1 MRLST
6 KFILW
11 VLVFAFGIVA
21 LAAVSNLISPGNT
34 NFPVYNSMFV
44 VFFIIFLGAV
54 SSAQVFNVQR
64 RRRRRGIKP
73 SCEALQPFVG
83 KRCKI
88 TNSGAGGFSMTG
100 VVESAQGK
108 WLAMQTGK
116 PGKQKLHML
125 NTDYIMYIREKSG
138 K

>member
-11 VLVFAFGIVA
+11 FLVIAIGIGVLS
-21 LAAVSNLISPGNT
+21 AAAYLINPTNT
-34 NFPVYNSMFV
+34 NFAVYNPIFI
-44 VFFIIFLGAV
+44 VFFIIFAGIY
-54 SSAQVFNVQR
+54 SSTQVFRVQR

-88 TNSGAGGFSMTG
+88 MNSGAGGFSMTG

-116 PGKQKLHML
+116 PGKQKFHVL
-125 NTDYIMYIREKSG
+125 NTDYIMRIQEK

>member
-6 KFILW
+6 KLILW
-11 VLVFAFGIVA
+11 FLVFAFGIVA
-21 LAAVSNLISPGNT
+21 LYTAASYISPTNT
-34 NFPVYNSMFV
+34 NFAVYNSVFV
-44 VFFIIFLGAV
+44 VFFIVFLGIY
-54 SSAQVFNVQR
+54 SSAQVFRVQR

-100 VVESAQGK
+100 VVESAQDK

-116 PGKQKLHML
+116 PGKQKLHVL
-125 NTDYIMYIREKSG
+125 NTDYIMRIREKE
-138 K
+138 

>member
-6 KFILW
+6 KLIL
-11 VLVFAFGIVA
+11 VFLLFAFGIAVIS
-21 LAAVSNLISPGNT
+21 AAAYFINPADTS
-34 NFPVYNSMFV
+34 FAVYNPIFIMFFV
-44 VFFIIFLGAV
+44 IFLGIY
-54 SSAQVFNVQR
+54 SSAQVFRLQR
-64 RRRRRGIKP
+64 RRRRRGIRP
-73 SCEALQPFVG
+73 SCEALQPLIG

-116 PGKQKLHML
+116 PGKHKLHML
-125 NTDYIMYIREKSG
+125 NTDYIMRIREK
-138 K
+138 KK

>member
-6 KFILW
+6 KLILW
-11 VLVFAFGIVA
+11 SLGFVFAIVVLFA
-21 LAAVSNLISPGNT
+21 IANLISPDGSY
-34 NFPVYNSMFV
+34 FAIYNPIFIM
-44 VFFIIFLGAV
+44 FFIIFLGAI
-54 SSAQVFNVQR
+54 SSAQVFRVQR

-100 VVESAQGK
+100 MVESAQGK

-125 NTDYIMYIREKSG
+125 NTDYIMRIREKQR
-138 K
+138 

>member
-6 KFILW
+6 KLILW
-11 VLVFAFGIVA
+11 FLVFACAIVV
-21 LAAVSNLISPGNT
+21 LAAVANIISPDT
-34 NFPVYNSMFV
+34 SSFAAYNPIFI
-44 VFFIIFLGAV
+44 VFFVIFLGSF
-54 SSAQVFNVQR
+54 SSAHVFRVQR

-73 SCEALQPFVG
+73 SREALQPFVG

-108 WLAMQTGK
+108 WLAMKTGQ

-125 NTDYIMYIREKSG
+125 NTDYIVRIREK
-138 K
+138 KK

>member
-6 KFILW
+6 KILLW
-11 VLVFAFGIVA
+11 FLA
-21 LAAVSNLISPGNT
+21 LAFAIVVLAAAANLISPDGS
-34 NFPVYNSMFV
+34 NFYIYNPIFI
-44 VFFIIFLGAV
+44 VFFVIILGAI
-54 SSAQVFNVQR
+54 SSAQVFRLQR
-64 RRRRRGIKP
+64 RRRRRGIQP

-108 WLAMQTGK
+108 WLAMRTGK
-116 PGKQKLHML
+116 PGRQKFHML
-125 NTDYIMYIREKSG
+125 NTDYIMRIREK
-138 K
+138 KK

>member
-6 KFILW
+6 KL
-11 VLVFAFGIVA
+11 VLFFLLFAFAIVIFS
-21 LAAVSNLISPGNT
+21 AAASYISSTDT
-34 NFPVYNSMFV
+34 NVPVFNSFFI
-44 VFFIIFLGAV
+44 VFFVIFLGAYSSTQV
-54 SSAQVFNVQR
+54 SRLQR

-88 TNSGAGGFSMTG
+88 TNSGAGGFNMTG

-108 WLAMQTGK
+108 WLAMQTGR

-125 NTDYIMYIREKSG
+125 NTDYIMCIRERP
-138 K
+138 

>member
-6 KFILW
+6 KLILW
-11 VLVFAFGIVA
+11 FLVFALGVGV
-21 LAAVSNLISPGNT
+21 LAAVANLIST
-34 NFPVYNSMFV
+34 DDTSNFPVYNSIFI
-44 VFFIIFLGAV
+44 VFFVIFLGV
-54 SSAQVFNVQR
+54 YSSAQVFRLQR

-88 TNSGAGGFSMTG
+88 MNSGAGGFSMTG

-116 PGKQKLHML
+116 PGKQKLHIL
-125 NTDYIMYIREKSG
+125 NTDYIMRIQEKT

>member
-6 KFILW
+6 KLILW
-11 VLVFAFGIVA
+11 VLVFACGIVA
-21 LAAVSNLISPGNT
+21 LAAVASLISPDT
-34 NFPVYNSMFV
+34 SSFAVYNPIFIMFFV
-44 VFFIIFLGAV
+44 IFLGAI
-54 SSAQVFNVQR
+54 SSAQVFRVQR

-100 VVESAQGK
+100 MVESAQGK

-125 NTDYIMYIREKSG
+125 NTDYILCIEEK
-138 K
+138 KR

>member
-6 KFILW
+6 KFL
-11 VLVFAFGIVA
+11 LFFLLFAFGIVV
-21 LAAVSNLISPGNT
+21 LSAAANLISSGDSS
-34 NFPVYNSMFV
+34 FAVYNPIFI
-44 VFFIIFLGAV
+44 VFFIIFLGAI
-54 SSAQVFNVQR
+54 SSSQVLRVQR

-73 SCEALQPFVG
+73 SCEALQTFVG

-125 NTDYIMYIREKSG
+125 NTDYIMRIQEK
-138 K
+138 KK

>member
-6 KFILW
+6 KLILCF
-11 VLVFAFGIVA
+11 LVFVFAIGVFTM
-21 LAAVSNLISPGNT
+21 AANLISSGNST
-34 NFPVYNSMFV
+34 FAVYNPIFIVFFV
-44 VFFIIFLGAV
+44 VFLGAI
-54 SSAQVFNVQR
+54 SSSQVFRVQR

-88 TNSGAGGFSMTG
+88 MNSGAGGFSMTG

-108 WLAMQTGK
+108 WLAIQTGK

-125 NTDYIMYIREKSG
+125 NTDYIMRIQQK
-138 K
+138 KK

>member
-6 KFILW
+6 KLILFF
-11 VLVFAFGIVA
+11 LVFAFGIVILSVVA
-21 LAAVSNLISPGNT
+21 NYISPTNT
-34 NFPVYNSMFV
+34 NFAVYNPIFI
-44 VFFIIFLGAV
+44 VFFIVFLGV
-54 SSAQVFNVQR
+54 YSSAQVFRLQR

-83 KRCKI
+83 KHCKI

-125 NTDYIMYIREKSG
+125 NVDYIMRIREK
-138 K
+138 KK